1 MTLKH
6 LVKEIDSVFGEG
18 YAKENPSLVSS
29 YLITNAIGEI
39 DETFASA
46 IEILDSKIG
55 KLDIL
60 RMFK

>member
-6 LVKEIDSVFGEG
+6 LVKEIDNVFGVG

-29 YLITNAIGEI
+29 YLIANAIEEI
-39 DETFASA
+39 DKTFASA
-46 IEILDSKIG
+46 VEIVDGKIG